1 MTDKGQGTTD
11 NGQIT
16 IEWKCR
22 DMVLRVGERPL
33 IMGILNVTPD
43 SFSDGGHYWDRHNA
57 VARGLQM
64 AAEGADII
72 DVGGES
78 TRPGAL
84 GIDAEEE
91 LERVIPVIEELAGKI
106 NAVISVDT
114 MKAGVARRALEAGA
128 RIVNDVS
135 ALSHDPD
142 MLDVALES
150 GAGVILMH
158 MLGSPRTM
166 QDDPRYEDVVGEV
179 TDYLRSRVEYLCG
192 KGLARNT
199 LAVDPGIGFGKT
211 VRHNLE
217 LLANLDMLGALGL
230 PVVVGLSRKSFLGRI
245 TGRGVEER
253 LACSLAGL
261 VFCIFNGAH
270 VMRVHDVKE
279 SWDAVQIATA
289 LDQERKGRHVA
300 VD

>member
-1 MTDKGQGTTD
+1 
-11 NGQIT
+11 
-16 IEWKCR
+16 
-22 DMVLRVGERPL
+22 
-33 IMGILNVTPD
+33 MGILNVTPD
-43 SFSDGGHYWDRHNA
+43 SFSDGGHYLDGNNA
-57 VARGLQM
+57 VAHGLQM

-72 DVGGES
+72 DIGGES

-84 GIDAEEE
+84 GVTVEDE

-114 MKAGVARRALEAGA
+114 MKATVAQRALEAGA

-135 ALSHDPD
+135 ALSHDPV
-142 MLDVALES
+142 MSDVVRES
-150 GAGVILMH
+150 GAGVVLMH
-158 MLGSPRTM
+158 MLGSPRIM

-192 KGLARNT
+192 KGLDRNT

-230 PVVVGLSRKSFLGRI
+230 PVVVGLSRKSFLGRL

-261 VFCIFNGAH
+261 VFCILNGAH
-270 VMRVHDVKE
+270 VMRVHDVRE
-279 SWDAVQIATA
+279 SWDAIRIATA
-289 LDQERKGRHVA
+289 LDQERKGKHVA